1 MVPDLL
7 CSSPPCLLIPA
18 MLLDPPEEWGEW
30 LKLLEFEG
38 DAGLLANVGNL
49 TGLVPL
55 LTVVW
60 KTKWKIICSFL
71 IEVNKIAAEVC
82 SLFFSSSETSTEEQ
96 RGYQKESYF
105 TYTYRQNI
113 YLYKYIYILN
123 IFIKLKK
130 LHHIKPL
137 ILLNLWPIQM
147 SIYDAPDMIHTVLWA
162 VGKKKNYHMWSF
174 FPAESWLCLSLL
186 QNSYQLP
193 IHHTSVSHK
202 LSSKKWYKLPLLVAF
217 LYSLQSKQPAAQL
230 YWVLLTDALLI

>member
-1 MVPDLL
+1 MHRSQLHDMHGTMSQHPPDPPWVDPVKCAWDELNTETSETNVRLNFPYVGVQSPIPCPLDLQKLCFYNGMSAQKRFSIFYHHHKHYFFKLNWIQISFVLKMVPDLL

-71 IEVNKIAAEVC
+71 IEINKIAAEVC
-82 SLFFSSSETSTEEQ
+82 SLFSSSSETSTEEQ

-113 YLYKYIYILN
+113 YLYKYIYTEY
-123 IFIKLKK
+123 
-130 LHHIKPL
+130 
-137 ILLNLWPIQM
+137 
-147 SIYDAPDMIHTVLWA
+147 IY
-162 VGKKKNYHMWSF
+162 
-174 FPAESWLCLSLL
+174 
-186 QNSYQLP
+186 
-193 IHHTSVSHK
+193 
-202 LSSKKWYKLPLLVAF
+202 
-217 LYSLQSKQPAAQL
+217 
-230 YWVLLTDALLI
+230 